1 MNKVLNNE
9 VIIIGK
15 LLRVSKKLRIQNQD
29 AIQLIIEVEDDN
41 FKNIKNKVFAYALT
55 DSKILLRNFIGKEI
69 GISGHILTHMGT
81 KLIVDVIQMA

>member
-1 MNKVLNNE
+1 M
-9 VIIIGK
+9 
-15 LLRVSKKLRIQNQD
+15 
-29 AIQLIIEVEDDN
+29 
-41 FKNIKNKVFAYALT
+41 FAYALT